1 MESRIV
7 QSLKFRRQPVAILF
21 TDEKP
26 ERAAQ
31 FKAHR
36 WGCVMSMLSAAGR
49 GWTAVFDRQ
58 TTGCLGGQTG
68 LCFGDGYRSR
78 DMGAFLSTGREGEE
92 GLAYLKTPEL
102 AESFVKS
109 LPVTEIAQT
118 YVVLKPLIKVD
129 EEKETPQVVVFL
141 ANADQISAL
150 GVLANYDRPGG
161 DAVVAPFASGC
172 QAICLLPVAE
182 GEGEAPRAVL
192 GGMDISAR
200 PHLDPDLL
208 TFTVPWAMFLTMES
222 NVAGSF
228 LERDGWKELSA
239 RIPD

>member
-1 MESRIV
+1 MESRIA
-7 QSLKFRRQPVAILF
+7 QSLKLRLQPVAILF
-21 TDEKP
+21 TDERP
-26 ERAAQ
+26 AGAAQ

-36 WGCVMSMLSAAGR
+36 WGCVMSMLAAASR

-68 LCFGDGYRSR
+68 LCFGNGYGGR
-78 DMGAFLSTGREGEE
+78 DMGAFLSSGKEGEE
-92 GLAYLKTPEL
+92 GLAYVKTPEL
-102 AESFVKS
+102 AESFINS
-109 LPVTEIAQT
+109 LPVAEIPQT
-118 YVVLKPLIKVD
+118 FVVLKPLDKVD
-129 EEKETPQVVVFL
+129 EERETPQVVVFL
-141 ANADQISAL
+141 ANADQVSAL

-161 DAVVAPFASGC
+161 DAVTVPFASGC

-182 GEGEAPRAVL
+182 GKSEAPRAVL

-200 PHLDPDLL
+200 PHLEPDLL

-222 NVAGSF
+222 NVVGSF
-228 LERDGWKELSA
+228 LERDGWRHLRA